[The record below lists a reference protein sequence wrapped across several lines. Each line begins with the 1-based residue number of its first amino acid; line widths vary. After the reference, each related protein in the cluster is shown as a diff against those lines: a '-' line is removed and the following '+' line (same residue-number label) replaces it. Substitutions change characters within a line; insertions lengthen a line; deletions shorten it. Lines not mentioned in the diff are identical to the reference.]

1 MVKFHHLVGFNFFL
15 LNNRSCN
22 HKAKKTKMSL
32 VWSLIASFLYV
43 EIFIVLMLVL
53 PVASPQ
59 RWQKFFRSRFL
70 AMLSSQAQT
79 YFYLLLFVLVLF
91 LLEAIREMRK
101 YSHVD
106 PAAEQHLNVGMQHS
120 MRLFRAQ
127 RNFYIS
133 GFAIFL
139 SLVIRRLISLITT
152 QAQLLAQ
159 SEASMKQAQS
169 ATAAARSLMS
179 QQKKEDEAGEKPK
192 PTAPSADEVSAD
204 ELKKLV
210 AELETQLVRERKD
223 KEAMKSQSES
233 LNREYDRLTEEYS
246 KLQKRITISS
256 EDKSD

>member
-1 MVKFHHLVGFNFFL
+1 
-15 LNNRSCN
+15 
-22 HKAKKTKMSL
+22 MSL

-59 RWQKFFRSRFL
+59 RWQRFFKSRFL
-70 AMLSSQAQT
+70 AMLSRQAQT

-101 YSHVD
+101 YSHVGELHTGD

-139 SLVIRRLISLITT
+139 SLVIRRLISLITA

-169 ATAAARSLMS
+169 ATAAARSLLS
-179 QQKKEDEAGEKPK
+179 QQKKEDEAGDKPK
-192 PTAPSADEVSAD
+192 PSAPSADEVSAD
-204 ELKKLV
+204 ELKKRV
-210 AELETQLVRERKD
+210 AELESELARERKD

-246 KLQKRITISS
+246 KLQRKIAISS
-256 EDKSD
+256 NDKSD

>member
-1 MVKFHHLVGFNFFL
+1 
-15 LNNRSCN
+15 
-22 HKAKKTKMSL
+22 MSL
-32 VWSLIASFLYV
+32 VWTLIAAFLYV
-43 EIFIVLMLVL
+43 EIVIVLLLVL

-59 RWQKFFRSRFL
+59 RWQRFFKSRFL
-70 AMLSSQAQT
+70 AMLSRQAQT

-139 SLVIRRLISLITT
+139 SLVIRRLISLITS

-169 ATAAARSLMS
+169 ATAAARSLLS
-179 QQKKEDEAGEKPK
+179 QQKKEDETGDKPK
-192 PTAPSADEVSAD
+192 PSAPSADEAD
-204 ELKKLV
+204 ELKKRV
-210 AELETQLVRERKD
+210 AELESELVRERKD

-246 KLQKRITISS
+246 KLQRKIAISS
-256 EDKSD
+256 NDKSD

>member
-1 MVKFHHLVGFNFFL
+1 
-15 LNNRSCN
+15 
-22 HKAKKTKMSL
+22 MSL

-43 EIFIVLMLVL
+43 EIFIVLLLVL

-59 RWQKFFRSRFL
+59 RWQRFFKSRFL

-101 YSHVD
+101 YSHNE
-106 PAAEQHLNVGMQHS
+106 PTAEQHLNVGMQHS

-139 SLVIRRLISLITT
+139 CMVIRRLVSLITT

-169 ATAAARSLMS
+169 ATAAARSLLS
-179 QQKKEDEAGEKPK
+179 QQKKDDDDDKPK
-192 PTAPSADEVSAD
+192 PSAPSADEGKVD
-204 ELKKLV
+204 ELKQRI
-210 AELETQLVRERKD
+210 AELEGELNRERKD

-246 KLQKRITISS
+246 KLQKRITISGG
-256 EDKSD
+256 DKSD

>member
-1 MVKFHHLVGFNFFL
+1 
-15 LNNRSCN
+15 
-22 HKAKKTKMSL
+22 MSL

-59 RWQKFFRSRFL
+59 RWQRFFKSRFL
-70 AMLSSQAQT
+70 AMLSRQAQT

-139 SLVIRRLISLITT
+139 SLVIRRLISLITA

-169 ATAAARSLMS
+169 ATAAARSLLS
-179 QQKKEDEAGEKPK
+179 QQKKEDEAGDKPK
-192 PTAPSADEVSAD
+192 PSAPSADEAD
-204 ELKKLV
+204 ELKKRV
-210 AELETQLVRERKD
+210 AELESELARERKD

-246 KLQKRITISS
+246 KLQRKIAISS
-256 EDKSD
+256 NDKSD

>member
-1 MVKFHHLVGFNFFL
+1 
-15 LNNRSCN
+15 
-22 HKAKKTKMSL
+22 MSL

-43 EIFIVLMLVL
+43 EIFIVLLLVL

-59 RWQKFFRSRFL
+59 RWQRFFKSRFL

-101 YSHVD
+101 YSHNAE
-106 PAAEQHLNVGMQHS
+106 PTAEQHLNVGMQHS

-139 SLVIRRLISLITT
+139 CMVIRRLVSLITT

-179 QQKKEDEAGEKPK
+179 QQKEDTDKPK
-192 PTAPSADEVSAD
+192 PSAPSADEVD
-204 ELKKLV
+204 DLKKRI
-210 AELETQLVRERKD
+210 AELEGDLTRERKD

-256 EDKSD
+256 GDKSD

>member
-1 MVKFHHLVGFNFFL
+1 
-15 LNNRSCN
+15 
-22 HKAKKTKMSL
+22 MSL

-59 RWQKFFRSRFL
+59 RWQRFFKSRFL
-70 AMLSSQAQT
+70 AMLSRQAQT

-101 YSHVD
+101 YSHNAE
-106 PAAEQHLNVGMQHS
+106 PTAEQHLNVGMQHS

-139 SLVIRRLISLITT
+139 CMVIRRLVSLITT

-169 ATAAARSLMS
+169 ATAAARSLMT
-179 QQKKEDEAGEKPK
+179 QQKDAEDKPK
-192 PTAPSADEVSAD
+192 PSAPSADEVKVD
-204 ELKKLV
+204 ELKQRI
-210 AELETQLVRERKD
+210 AELEGELNRERKD

-246 KLQKRITISS
+246 KLQKRIAITSN
-256 EDKSD
+256 DKSD

>member
-1 MVKFHHLVGFNFFL
+1 
-15 LNNRSCN
+15 
-22 HKAKKTKMSL
+22 MSL

-43 EIFIVLMLVL
+43 EIVIVLLLVL

-59 RWQKFFRSRFL
+59 RWQRFFKSRFL
-70 AMLSSQAQT
+70 AMLSRQAQT

-101 YSHVD
+101 YSHSD
-106 PAAEQHLNVGMQHS
+106 HGAEHLNVGLQNS
-120 MRLFRAQ
+120 LRLFRAQ

-169 ATAAARSLMS
+169 ATAAARSLLT
-179 QQKKEDEAGEKPK
+179 QKKDDETKPS
-192 PTAPSADEVSAD
+192 APSADEVAVD
-204 ELKKLV
+204 DLKKRIS
-210 AELETQLVRERKD
+210 ELETELARERKD

-233 LNREYDRLTEEYS
+233 LNREYDRLTEEFS
-246 KLQKRITISS
+246 KLQKRVTITSN
-256 EDKSD
+256 DKSD

>member
-1 MVKFHHLVGFNFFL
+1 
-15 LNNRSCN
+15 
-22 HKAKKTKMSL
+22 MSL

-59 RWQKFFRSRFL
+59 RWQKFFKSRFL
-70 AMLSSQAQT
+70 AMLSRQAHT

-101 YSHVD
+101 YSHVDTD

-139 SLVIRRLISLITT
+139 SLVIRRLVSLITT

-159 SEASMKQAQS
+159 AEASMKQAQS
-169 ATAAARSLMS
+169 ATAAARSMMN
-179 QQKKEDEAGEKPK
+179 QQKIEAETGDKPK
-192 PTAPSADEVSAD
+192 PSAPSADEVNVD
-204 ELKKLV
+204 ELKKRV
-210 AELETQLVRERKD
+210 AELEGELARERKD

-246 KLQKRITISS
+246 KLQKRITITTN
-256 EDKSD
+256 DKSD

>member
-1 MVKFHHLVGFNFFL
+1 
-15 LNNRSCN
+15 
-22 HKAKKTKMSL
+22 MSL
-32 VWSLIASFLYV
+32 VWTLIAAFLYV
-43 EIFIVLMLVL
+43 EIVIVLLLVL

-59 RWQKFFRSRFL
+59 RWQRFFKSRFL
-70 AMLSSQAQT
+70 AMLSRQAQT

-139 SLVIRRLISLITT
+139 SLVIRRLISLITS

-169 ATAAARSLMS
+169 ATAAARSLLS
-179 QQKKEDEAGEKPK
+179 QQKKEDEAGDKPK
-192 PTAPSADEVSAD
+192 PSAPSADEAD
-204 ELKKLV
+204 ELKKRV
-210 AELETQLVRERKD
+210 AELESELVRERKD

-246 KLQKRITISS
+246 KLQRKIAISS
-256 EDKSD
+256 NDKSD